1 MSGKVGTLYT
11 SPLKAILTNKFTR
24 FTSKWSIMNIMN
36 VINKVRRE
44 KRTDIA
50 LLSSPQGG

>member
-1 MSGKVGTLYT
+1 MSGKVVAIYT
-11 SPLKAILTNKFTR
+11 PPLKTILSYEITR
-24 FTSKWSIMNIMN
+24 FTTKWSVINIMN

>member
-1 MSGKVGTLYT
+1 MSGKAITRYT
-11 SPLKAILTNKFTR
+11 PPLKAMLSCEFAR
-24 FTSKWSIMNIMN
+24 FTSKWSVMNIMN
-36 VINKVRRE
+36 IINKIRRE